1 MGYEE
6 IIRSLTVF
14 IISVLINCFANTCN
28 SNSDPPAEKVSTVV
42 SHLFVK
48 PAAAC
53 LRFHFYSSV
62 HIDAADK

>member
-28 SNSDPPAEKVSTVV
+28 SNSDRPAEKVFTVV

-48 PAAAC
+48 TAAAC
-53 LRFHFYSSV
+53 LRFYFYSSV